1 MRCVLIGKMKELQLQ
16 PRLQHLANL
25 IPQGVRLVDI
35 GTDHGYLPVWLI
47 QQGRIDRAIAADI
60 AQEPLAH
67 AKRTAE
73 EYDTENIH
81 FRLCSGLDGI
91 GPEEVDYIVIAGMGG
106 DMICHILDSAFW
118 CLDRRYKLI
127 AGMGGDTIVS
137 ILSAAPWTKNGVK
150 LLLQPMTKVEMLR
163 SWLADNGYCFTAE
176 SLVWDKEYL
185 YPVMEVTGGTQKK
198 LTAAEQWA
206 GTEFADDPLYGEY
219 LTHQI
224 LRLQKAI
231 DGLNKANDG
240 RSRGRACELEEIRKA
255 LEEKRK
261 TL

>member
-25 IPQGVRLVDI
+25 IPQGVRLADI
-35 GTDHGYLPVWLI
+35 GTDHGYMPVWLI

-91 GPEEVDYIVIAGMGG
+91 GPEEVDYIV
-106 DMICHILDSAFW
+106 
-118 CLDRRYKLI
+118 I

-255 LEEKRK
+255 LEEKRDA
-261 TL
+261 L

>member
-25 IPQGVRLVDI
+25 IPQGVRLADI

-106 DMICHILDSAFW
+106 D
-118 CLDRRYKLI
+118 
-127 AGMGGDTIVS
+127 TIVS

-185 YPVMEVTGGTQKK
+185 YPVMEVAGGARKK
-198 LTAAEQWA
+198 LTAAEEWG
-206 GTEFADDPLYGEY
+206 GTKLEGDPLYGEY

-255 LEEKRK
+255 LEEKRDA
-261 TL
+261 L

>member
-25 IPQGVRLVDI
+25 IPQGVRLADI

-47 QQGRIDRAIAADI
+47 QQGRIDHAIAADI

-91 GPEEVDYIVIAGMGG
+91 GPEEVDYIV
-106 DMICHILDSAFW
+106 
-118 CLDRRYKLI
+118 I

-255 LEEKRK
+255 LEEKRDA
-261 TL
+261 L